1 MSTEPPSSTLPDHV
15 ERIAASVVG
24 FATRRH
30 RASGLVWRP
39 GVAVGS
45 AAMLW
50 RHPRVSIALADGE
63 QVDGDVRGLDGG
75 TDLAVVAFAGV
86 AAPSVERSA
95 APPPRV
101 GDAVFAV
108 GRDPSGLMHASFGHV
123 GAVGGEWRTWRG
135 GRLEQLIRL
144 DGGLPPGLVGAPV
157 ADSAGRILGIVSH
170 SFSRHHAV
178 VVPVATIER
187 VIDPLLTHGRLP
199 QGYLGIAVQA
209 VRATMDGTGV
219 DGLLVT
225 SLAADGP
232 AARGGLLVGDV
243 IVTLAGQP
251 AASLDALRSQLQVGA
266 TVQAVIVRGG
276 QRHELAL
283 EVIQRPGSFCG

>member
-1 MSTEPPSSTLPDHV
+1 MSAEPPSPTRQDHV
-15 ERIAASVVG
+15 ERIAASVIG

-30 RASGLVWRP
+30 RASGVVWRA
-39 GVAVGS
+39 GIAVGS

-63 QVDGDVRGLDGG
+63 QVEGDVRGLDGG

-86 AAPSVERSA
+86 APPSVERSIA
-95 APPPRV
+95 ASPRV

-108 GRDPSGLMHASFGHV
+108 GRDPSGLVHASFGHV

-135 GRLEQLIRL
+135 GRLERLIRL

-157 ADSAGRILGIVSH
+157 ADAAGRILGVASH

-187 VIDPLLTHGRLP
+187 VLDPLLTHGRLP

-276 QRHELAL
+276 HRHELAL
-283 EVIQRPGSFCG
+283 EVIQRPASFCG

>member
-1 MSTEPPSSTLPDHV
+1 
-15 ERIAASVVG
+15 
-24 FATRRH
+24 
-30 RASGLVWRP
+30 
-39 GVAVGS
+39 
-45 AAMLW
+45 MLW
-50 RHPRVSIALADGE
+50 RHPRVSIAFPNGEQADGE
-63 QVDGDVRGLDGG
+63 VRGIDGG
-75 TDLAVVAFAGV
+75 TDLAVVTFAGV
-86 AAPSVERSA
+86 TVAVAERSP
-95 APPPRV
+95 APMPRV

-144 DGGLPPGLVGAPV
+144 DGGLPPGLVGAPI
-157 ADSAGRILGIVSH
+157 ADAAGRLLGIASH

-187 VIDPLLTHGRLP
+187 VLDPLLTHGRLP

-209 VRATMDGTGV
+209 RARDDGRDRRRRPAGHV
-219 DGLLVT
+219 AG
-225 SLAADGP
+225 GRRP

-251 AASLDALRSQLQVGA
+251 ASSLDALRSHLQVGA

-276 QRHELAL
+276 QRQELAID
-283 EVIQRPGSFCG
+283 VIQRPSSFCG

>member
-1 MSTEPPSSTLPDHV
+1 MSPDQPASTLPDHV

-39 GVAVGS
+39 GLAVGS
-45 AAMLW
+45 ASMLW
-50 RHPRVSIALADGE
+50 RHPRVAI
-63 QVDGDVRGLDGG
+63 
-75 TDLAVVAFAGV
+75 AFAGV
-86 AAPSVERSA
+86 SLPPVDRAP

-157 ADSAGRILGIVSH
+157 ADAAGRILGIASH

-178 VVPVATIER
+178 VIPVATIER
-187 VIDPLLTHGRLP
+187 VLDPLLTHGRVP

-276 QRHELAL
+276 QRQELAL
-283 EVIQRPGSFCG
+283 DVIQRPGSYCG